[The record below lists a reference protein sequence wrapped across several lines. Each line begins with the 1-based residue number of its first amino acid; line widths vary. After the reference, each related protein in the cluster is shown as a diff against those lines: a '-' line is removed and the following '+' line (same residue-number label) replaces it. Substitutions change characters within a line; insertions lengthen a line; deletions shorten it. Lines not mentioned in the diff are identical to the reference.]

1 MSILLYYPSK
11 KAMKEKVLGKSRH
24 ALRYNETSMF
34 GAEVSDNCDVTGSN
48 RPSITG
54 VKGRE
59 FFAAISIRDGIIKGV
74 K

>member
-11 KAMKEKVLGKSRH
+11 KAMRELVGQSRH
-24 ALRYNETSMF
+24 VLRYDETSIF

-48 RPSITG
+48 RPRITG
-54 VKGRE
+54 IKGRE
-59 FFAAISIRDGIIKGV
+59 FFASISIRDGIIKGV